1 MRAAALPARDRG
13 GVAVLMALGLLV
25 VMGGMALGASRNVM
39 RELGMDS
46 DALQGRL
53 ASDAAETG
61 VAWCL
66 AWCQGEGRGVAL
78 GPGQEVRV
86 RAWGPVPW
94 TGSGWRQDFEAGA
107 RGLGPVPVLPGAGDG
122 PPDSFWLITVRGRA
136 SPGAG
141 GPSGAVFHSARELL
155 LVMPPPEAARRPRL
169 CAWQVLR

>member
-1 MRAAALPARDRG
+1 MRAAAPPAQDRG
-13 GVAVLMALGLLV
+13 GVTVLMALGLLV
-25 VMGGMALGASRNVM
+25 VMGGMALGASRNVT
-39 RELGMDS
+39 RELGMGG

-66 AWCQGEGRGVAL
+66 AWCQGEGRGVVL
-78 GPGQEVRV
+78 GPGQEVLL

-94 TGSGWRQDFEAGA
+94 TGGWRQAFEVEA
-107 RGLGPVPVLPGAGDG
+107 RCLGPVPVLPGAGQG

-136 SPGAG
+136 SPGTGAA
-141 GPSGAVFHSARELL
+141 SGTVFHSARELL